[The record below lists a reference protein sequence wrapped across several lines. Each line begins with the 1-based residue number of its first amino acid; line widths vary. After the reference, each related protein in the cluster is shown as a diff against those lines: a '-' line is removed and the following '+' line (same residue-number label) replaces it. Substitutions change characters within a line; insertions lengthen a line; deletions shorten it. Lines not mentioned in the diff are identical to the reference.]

1 MPDPFRHYEQAPV
14 LDLPADPPAP
24 QTPTFQI
31 LAGHT
36 ANPLTNDAA
45 QFLSSLLFHSAS
57 ISATKTVPSTGTRY
71 ALRVNPSS
79 GNLHPTEFHF
89 AAKGLANWPDGLYHY
104 RASSH
109 MAEQRQ
115 SGGDPV
121 TELLNLA
128 PAPWFRSS
136 PLVFVL
142 TSIAWREAW
151 KYRDRAYR
159 YCLHDTGH
167 AWAALALAARA
178 LGAEAFAFAHF
189 PDQQA
194 SRILGVDDEW
204 PMLLIALKGPG
215 IPTADRPP
223 SPKHWNGG
231 QPNPLSTE
239 TIPYPAIDEVH
250 QATTLPAIS
259 TIAQPTPA
267 TSNEGPIPLAPLAT
281 SDATF
286 EHTVRSRRSALDFR
300 GGSETISF
308 EMFSTLLDFTTRPF
322 AADFEGDLFDL
333 DPARYITLYLYA
345 HRIDDL
351 DRGVYR
357 FCPITRTLQ
366 RKRLG
371 DQRLMA
377 AGLSLSQDLAG
388 NSCVTF
394 SMIADMERALRDHG
408 DRGYRYV
415 HFEAGN
421 IGQRLYLASEALGF
435 RSTGIGAFYDD
446 SVHRYLDLDGEH
458 HQVVYHFACGHAI
471 TDPRL

>member
-1 MPDPFRHYEQAPV
+1 MPEPFRHYEQAPV
-14 LDLPADPPAP
+14 LDLPAYPPAP
-24 QTPTFQI
+24 QSLTLRVLEGALPE
-31 LAGHT
+31 
-36 ANPLTNDAA
+36 PLTAGAA
-45 QFLSSLLFHSAS
+45 EFLSSLLFHSAS
-57 ISATKTVPSTGTRY
+57 ISATKTVPSTGHRY

-89 AAKGLANWPDGLYHY
+89 AAKGLAGWPDGLYHY

-115 SGGDPV
+115 SGGDPIS
-121 TELLNLA
+121 ELLNLA

-167 AWAALALAARA
+167 AWSSLALAARS

-189 PDQQA
+189 PDQA
-194 SRILGVDDEW
+194 VADLLGVEDEW
-204 PMLLIALKGPG
+204 PMLILALQGPG
-215 IPTADRPP
+215 IPIDTRPATT
-223 SPKHWNGG
+223 KHWIGG
-231 QPNPLSTE
+231 QPNALSTE
-239 TIPYPAIDEVH
+239 ITPYPAIDEVH
-250 QATTLPAIS
+250 LATSLHAIS
-259 TIAQPTPA
+259 PIAQPAPA
-267 TSNEGPIPLAPLAT
+267 TANEGSIPISPLAT
-281 SDATF
+281 SDTPFAY
-286 EHTVRSRRSALDFR
+286 TVRHRRSALDFR

-308 EMFSTLLDFTTRPF
+308 EMFSTLLDLTTRPF
-322 AADFEGDLFDL
+322 AADFEGDLFGL
-333 DPARYITLYLYA
+333 DPARYITLHAYVHRVDSLDPGLYC
-345 HRIDDL
+345 
-351 DRGVYR
+351 
-357 FCPITRTLQ
+357 FCPLTRTLR

-377 AGLSLSQDLAG
+377 AGLSLSQDLAA

-394 SMIADMERALRDHG
+394 SMIADMNRALTDHG
-408 DRGYRYV
+408 ERGYRYV

-458 HQVVYHFACGHAI
+458 HQVVYHFACGYPI
-471 TDPRL
+471 PDPRL